1 MKGNH
6 LFIICIAIFLLLM
19 FAIECRLPKK
29 FVWAHSFS
37 HYDKQPL
44 GCAVFDSLLST
55 SLPKGYSLSRKTF
68 YELEQEDTISRR
80 GILVATNNLSLTDVD
95 VEAILKIAKRG
106 NKIMLVSNSFNRNL
120 EDTLDFNSSYSYFSP
135 ALLKKYAASSLE
147 KDTLFWIGD
156 SAAYPR
162 QSFYFYPQLCS
173 SYLMP
178 DSLPAKV
185 LAEKGIPSV
194 PIALSYPWGKGEI
207 ILVSTPLLFTN
218 YGVLDGKTGEWVSGM
233 TKDSTRWIHQWR
245 EKGSQPGF
253 GVKETSQFLIAK
265 STDDGQ
271 TWNPPVNITEQTKRK
286 EWWLYAPAPGHGI
299 TLQDGTLVFP
309 TQGRDKDGHPF
320 SNITWSK
327 DGGKTWSASN
337 PAFTNVTECMAV
349 QLSDGNIML
358 NMRDNRNRGNKEENG
373 RRVCITSDLGKTW
386 TEHPTS
392 RKALIEPTCMGS
404 IHKHT
409 YHKDGQN
416 KSILLF
422 VNPESYS
429 ERNHITLK
437 ISYDDGKTWPE
448 NKKILLDE
456 YNGRGYSCI
465 TSVNENTIGI
475 LYESSQAD
483 MVFQQI
489 KLEELLP

>member
-1 MKGNH
+1 
-6 LFIICIAIFLLLM
+6 
-19 FAIECRLPKK
+19 
-29 FVWAHSFS
+29 
-37 HYDKQPL
+37 
-44 GCAVFDSLLST
+44 
-55 SLPKGYSLSRKTF
+55 
-68 YELEQEDTISRR
+68 
-80 GILVATNNLSLTDVD
+80 
-95 VEAILKIAKRG
+95 
-106 NKIMLVSNSFNRNL
+106 
-120 EDTLDFNSSYSYFSP
+120 
-135 ALLKKYAASSLE
+135 
-147 KDTLFWIGD
+147 
-156 SAAYPR
+156 
-162 QSFYFYPQLCS
+162 
-173 SYLMP
+173 
-178 DSLPAKV
+178 
-185 LAEKGIPSV
+185 
-194 PIALSYPWGKGEI
+194 
-207 ILVSTPLLFTN
+207 
-218 YGVLDGKTGEWVSGM
+218 
-233 TKDSTRWIHQWR
+233 
-245 EKGSQPGF
+245 
-253 GVKETSQFLIAK
+253 
-265 STDDGQ
+265 
-271 TWNPPVNITEQTKRK
+271 
-286 EWWLYAPAPGHGI
+286 
-299 TLQDGTLVFP
+299 
-309 TQGRDKDGHPF
+309 
-320 SNITWSK
+320 
-327 DGGKTWSASN
+327 
-337 PAFTNVTECMAV
+337 MAV

-373 RRVCITSDLGKTW
+373 RRVCITSDLGKTR